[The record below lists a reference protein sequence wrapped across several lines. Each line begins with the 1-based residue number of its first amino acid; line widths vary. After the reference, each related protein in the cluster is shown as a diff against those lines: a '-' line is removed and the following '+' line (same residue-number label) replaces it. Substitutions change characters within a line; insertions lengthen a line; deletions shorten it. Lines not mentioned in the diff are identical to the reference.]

1 MEYKKWYGG
10 FVFFF
15 LYIDI
20 PQLVEYKIKLEK
32 QYTRFERERERER
45 ERRPSHNLT
54 FYLVFCLLNK

>member
-32 QYTRFERERERER
+32 QYTRFERERERET
-45 ERRPSHNLT
+45 SISQSNL
-54 FYLVFCLLNK
+54 LLSFLFTK